1 VKKKIII
8 PAALLAIA
16 AVMAVVLAQA
26 GRSDSIADN
35 PPLDLSLNN
44 IEFVEIYYNPSLKG
58 SVAVDKQTGV
68 MYWFSRDGIA
78 TLLVDAENRPRIWRN
93 NP

>member
-1 VKKKIII
+1 MKKIII
-8 PAALLAIA
+8 PVMLLAIA
-16 AVMAVVLAQA
+16 AVLAVALAAA
-26 GRSDSIADN
+26 GQTGRIDDE

-68 MYWFSRDGIA
+68 MYWFSKDGVA